1 MWCTRITVT
10 RYGWLVALFERGRP
24 PAYYAEGRHHEIVQV
39 LVGRA
44 ERLADGLPMDAALA
58 ALVDA
63 GFTLTCQLTPP
74 DGGAARRV
82 PKRTRTPSSPTVDQ
96 APQL

>member
-1 MWCTRITVT
+1 MWCARITVT

-24 PAYYAEGRHHEIVQV
+24 PAYHTEGRHHESVQA

-44 ERLADGLPMDAALA
+44 GRLADGLPVDAAIA

-63 GFTLTCQLTPP
+63 GFTLTCRLTPP
-74 DGGAARRV
+74 DGGAAGHHQPHR
-82 PKRTRTPSSPTVDQ
+82 P
-96 APQL
+96 A